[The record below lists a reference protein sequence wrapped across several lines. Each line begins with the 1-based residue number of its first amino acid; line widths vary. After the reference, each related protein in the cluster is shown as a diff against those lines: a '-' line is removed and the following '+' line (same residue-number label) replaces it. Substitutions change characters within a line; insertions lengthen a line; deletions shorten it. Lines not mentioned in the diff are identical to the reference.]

1 MQFLTL
7 TNYACT
13 RISWNSQRLTG
24 MLLGEVEWGRKQEA
38 RESKTG
44 VALFTPSELEI
55 TTYFF
60 FTVLHHWQTV
70 NIWLSCWGANFWS
83 TLTTSHFYWPC
94 LPFLKH
100 LSAVIPLFRSPPAVF
115 SSGVSQDLRFGWS
128 GSCHNEGDGDIW
140 ADRCG
145 GALQGRVDCS
155 GSHPASHTEIQ
166 KAPGAGEPY

>member
-1 MQFLTL
+1 
-7 TNYACT
+7 
-13 RISWNSQRLTG
+13 

-44 VALFTPSELEI
+44 VALFTPSELEN

-94 LPFLKH
+94 LPFLKQ

-115 SSGVSQDLRFGWS
+115 SSGVWGPAFWMKWIVTQWRWRWHLGRQVWWCPARKGGLLGISSSKPHRDTESSWSRWALLRCTFLHGNHGWS
-128 GSCHNEGDGDIW
+128 TEMTCP
-140 ADRCG
+140 R
-145 GALQGRVDCS
+145 QRVF
-155 GSHPASHTEIQ
+155 
-166 KAPGAGEPY
+166 